1 MNALT
6 TTTHPLPFDALSPQ
20 DFERMCLWLVERE
33 GFSCPQHLGEAGGDQ
48 GRDVVAYRVAD
59 DREELW
65 YFQCKR
71 HKTVSPA
78 TFKGELDKY
87 NRLAAPDEAK
97 RPAMV
102 VFVTS
107 SAVSARVREEVAVY
121 CHEAG
126 YSCTFWARTE
136 LDMRVKKYPD
146 IVAEFFGAPLV
157 HSAPALHQL
166 PPPPADFT
174 GRSGELDRL
183 TYAFTT
189 GTSRVACLYGM
200 GGAGK
205 TAIALELAE
214 RLTPHYPDA
223 QIYID
228 LKGNG
233 RRPLSVADAMLHVIR
248 AYSPEAPRPGS
259 GGETAAMYRST
270 IHGRSAILLLDNAAD
285 REQVEPL
292 TPPSGWSLIV
302 VSRRRFHLPGAI
314 GERVGTLPRED
325 SNSMLSAIAPRASA
339 QADAIA
345 HLCGDL
351 PLALRLAGSV
361 LAERDDITP
370 EDYVRRLSDARRR
383 LALVEA
389 SAVLSY
395 ESLTDLGRE
404 LWRRLALFPAD
415 FHAEGAAYLMG
426 LALEAELAQDIL
438 GEFARYSMVEWDA
451 AKSRYYLHDLM
462 RLFAEERL
470 SGDERRDCRLRFVN
484 YYGAILAEANSL
496 YPLGGAA
503 AERALRT
510 LDAEWENFR
519 AAQAWAEE
527 NTQDDDEAANICNA
541 FPNAGAYLL
550 DLRQNPRERIAWL
563 EAALA
568 AARKL
573 KARDSEGAHLANL
586 GIAHTAAGNPRHA
599 IEVLEQSLVIHR
611 ELGDRMGEGQVLGS
625 LGSAYAA
632 LGDNRR
638 AFELYE
644 QDLAIMRELGERR
657 GEGATLNNLA
667 NACAALGGTGRALR
681 LYEEALAKLREAGDR
696 RGEGGVLGSLGLLHA
711 DLGDNL
717 LAIQMH
723 EQALCISRELG
734 DVRGEGQDLGNLG
747 VALLNLGEY
756 EDALECH
763 QKQLAIA
770 RKTFDPHGEAAALG
784 GLASAY
790 TFTGEHH
797 LAAECFEGAVNMFRE
812 IGDRYM
818 EGKLLGNWGN
828 LFVERGDARPALE
841 LYEQQLA
848 IAREVNDRRSEATAL
863 WNTARAYKLSG
874 DIGHAVETGEA
885 ALKVYEGIEDT
896 INSARVRKCV
906 AEWRGLLG

>member
-1 MNALT
+1 VSKPTITIT
-6 TTTHPLPFDALSPQ
+6 TNPLPFDALSPAA
-20 DFERMCLWLVERE
+20 FERMCLWLVERE
-33 GFSCPQHLGEAGGDQ
+33 GFARPQHLGEASSDQ
-48 GRDVVAYRVAD
+48 GRDVVAHRVSD
-59 DREELW
+59 GGEELW

-71 HKTVSPA
+71 HKNIAPA
-78 TFKGELDKY
+78 LLKEEVDKY
-87 NRLAAPDEAK
+87 SRLAASDEAK

-107 SAVSARVREEVAVY
+107 SAVSARVRDEVAAY

-126 YSCTFWARTE
+126 YACTFWARTE
-136 LDMRVKKYPD
+136 LDMLVKKYPA
-146 IVAEFFGAPLV
+146 IVAEFFGAPLT
-157 HSAPALHQL
+157 HSAPALHQI

-183 TYAFTT
+183 TLALTT
-189 GTSRVACLYGM
+189 GASRVACLYGM

-205 TAIALELAE
+205 TALALKLAE
-214 RLTPHYPDA
+214 RLTPHHTDA

-228 LKGNG
+228 LKGSG
-233 RRPLSVADAMLHVIR
+233 ERPLSVADAMLHVIR
-248 AYSPEAPRPGS
+248 AYWPEAAQPGS
-259 GGETAAMYRST
+259 SAETDGMYRSVM
-270 IHGRSAILLLDNAAD
+270 HGRSAILLLDNAVD

-292 TPPSGWSLIV
+292 APPPEWALIV

-314 GERVGTLPRED
+314 SERVGTLPRED
-325 SNSMLSAIAPRASA
+325 SHSLLSAIVPRASA
-339 QADAIA
+339 EADAIA

-361 LAERDDITP
+361 MAERDDITP
-370 EDYVRRLSDARRR
+370 KDYVRRLTDSRRR

-389 SAVLSY
+389 SAGLSY
-395 ESLTDLGRE
+395 ELLTDLGRE
-404 LWRRLALFPAD
+404 LWRRLAVFPAD
-415 FHAEGAAYLMG
+415 FHEEGAAYLMG
-426 LALEAELAQDIL
+426 LALEAELAQDVL
-438 GEFARYSMVEWDA
+438 GEFVRYSMVEWDA
-451 AKSRYYLHDLM
+451 VKSRYYLHDLM

-470 SGDERRDCRLRFVN
+470 SEEERRDCRLRFAN
-484 YYGAILAEANSL
+484 YYGAILTEANSL
-496 YPLGGAA
+496 YPMGGAA

-527 NTQDDDEAANICNA
+527 NTQADDEAANICNA

-550 DLRQNPRERIAWL
+550 DLRQNPRERISWL

-586 GIAHTAAGNPRHA
+586 GIAHTAAGNPRRA
-599 IEVLEQSLVIHR
+599 VEVLEQSLAIHR

-638 AFELYE
+638 AVELYE
-644 QDLAIMRELGERR
+644 QDLAVMRELRERR
-657 GEGATLNNLA
+657 GEGAVLNNLA
-667 NACAALGGTGRALR
+667 NACAGLGDTGRALS
-681 LYEEALAKLREAGDR
+681 LYEEALAKLREADDR
-696 RGEGGVLGSLGLLHA
+696 RSEGGVLGSLGLLHA

-717 LAIQMH
+717 LAIRMH
-723 EQALCISRELG
+723 EQALRISRELG
-734 DVRGEGQDLGNLG
+734 DERGEGQDLGNLG
-747 VALLNLGEY
+747 VALLNLGAY

-763 QKQLAIA
+763 RRQLAIA
-770 RKTFDPHGEAAALG
+770 QRAFDPHGEAAAQG

-790 TFTGEHH
+790 TFTGEYH
-797 LAAECFEGAVNMFRE
+797 LAAQCFERAVKLFRE

-828 LFVERGDARPALE
+828 LFIERGDARRALE
-841 LYEQQLA
+841 LYERQLA
-848 IAREVNDRRSEATAL
+848 IAHEVGDRRSKATAL
-863 WNTARAYKLSG
+863 WNTARAYKLLG
-874 DIGHAVETGEA
+874 DIAHAVESGEA
-885 ALKVYEGIEDT
+885 ALKVFEEIEDT
-896 INSARVRKCV
+896 NNAARARKHLS
-906 AEWRGLLG
+906 EWLTL